1 LKYLFRGKN
10 KINRGRKEA
19 REIFIQ
25 GQKWKIIKETC
36 GWEEINSY
44 DNFLQQNLSPH
55 RINLDFGLYRPK
67 EQNQNQLAEV

>member
-1 LKYLFRGKN
+1 LKYLFKKKN
-10 KINRGRKEA
+10 KKNRGRKET

-25 GQKWKIIKETC
+25 GQKWKITC